1 MVDIESIEKDLDQN
15 EKIIKIFSDSSNNND
30 YVSQFDYLMRFLLVE
45 INL

>member
-30 YVSQFDYLMRFLLVE
+30 YVSQFD
-45 INL
+45 